1 MNEIAVFEFQAH
13 AVRTVTDEH
22 GEPWFVAKDVCD
34 VLGIVNVGNAIARI
48 PKKDRMTIRQTD
60 SHSGQRGGAQSL
72 TIISE
77 AGLYRLVLRSDKPEA
92 EPFIDWVTSE
102 VLPAI
107 RKTGGYIKAATEE
120 TPEEIMARALIVA
133 KATIDRMKEKNQ
145 ALLAENATMRPKA
158 LFADAVSTSKSS
170 ILIGE
175 LAKIL
180 KQNGV
185 DTGQNRL
192 FTWLRENG
200 WLIRRKGTDYNMPT
214 QCGMEMGLFTIKER
228 AINSPDG
235 SVRLTK
241 TVLVTGKGQIY
252 FVNLF
257 LKKPER
263 KDAA

>member
-1 MNEIAVFEFQAH
+1 MNDIIPAESFGRSMSSREIAGVTGKQHSHVLRDIKNLIDQGAINQSNFGLVEYTDAKGEKRPEYLLDFDATMTLVTGYN
-13 AVRTVTDEH
+13 AVLR
-22 GEPWFVAKDVCD
+22 AKV
-34 VLGIVNVGNAIARI
+34 IARWRELETSAADNPAI
-48 PKKDRMTIRQTD
+48 PKDLPT
-60 SHSGQRGGAQSL
+60 A
-72 TIISE
+72 
-77 AGLYRLVLRSDKPEA
+77 LRAYAD
-92 EPFIDWVTSE
+92 E
-102 VLPAI
+102 V
-107 RKTGGYIKAATEE
+107 
-120 TPEEIMARALIVA
+120 
-133 KATIDRMKEKNQ
+133 EKNQ

-192 FTWLRENG
+192 FAWMRENEY
-200 WLIRRKGTDYNMPT
+200 LICRKGSDYNMPT
-214 QCGMEMGLFTIKER
+214 QRSMEMGLFTIKER

-257 LKKPER
+257 LKKLER
-263 KDAA
+263 KEAA